1 MNFARSLQQE
11 LEKIKPRIVQL
22 VASLAGPRALSSG
35 SYLSG
40 SNGDGD
46 IDEFGTRG
54 GRGVA
59 ETLSSTLR
67 RLAEGRMLPAVSS
80 LMGSRVGSMP
90 SLAARAQQYAL
101 AMQEVVADAVH
112 STKSLNTGSGGSG
125 TVSHS
130 SRSKE
135 GRRGK
140 SLGGGG
146 SSSHDG
152 LRASLDEL
160 CSLHDEL
167 GAIGRLQPDASAGSE
182 NINRL
187 MASIQMCRADTEA
200 RLELAV
206 AALADPGDPGAADA
220 HAAELPTERATVKR
234 SRLGEPYNPKTRR
247 APAGA
252 AAASPSPGEDDRVED
267 EGSTSATAVTAPP
280 ATGSRVTRYPYVR
293 GGDLYVPRPPRRL
306 REEESPFAMARPS
319 GGSTGRG
326 SLARWERQVHEY
338 NPMLRRRQL
347 AAEEITRQQSA
358 TGMSRSV
365 RAAAAAAAAMVADIS
380 EGGSQSTSPAPASST
395 SAPLSS
401 ISPANIF
408 FPPSTHTRGGGA
420 PGQPVGSL
428 STSTFRFG
436 RTAPAAS
443 PPPQAGQPPVFPGGG
458 SIAPGGGGRR
468 QRQANRR
475 NSRVEEAERL
485 LRGMTDGDADPFLS
499 LPQLPLPASH
509 LSGRGGPST
518 VSAATTTSSAT
529 STSGAGGG
537 GVVMSAGGT
546 SASMSTLADSAES
559 TTANGQASSNY
570 PPEIVELAELY
581 CGRCQDL
588 SVRLSSA
595 VADRDALAAS
605 TMDYLRSGR
614 AVIGGIS
621 AGSGT
626 GTGSGY
632 SRGGRANASGG
643 TVVSAAIGALRWK
656 NGRGSSIW
664 GGDGGHPGEAAIP
677 KQPCCAKCKEEVHVH
692 ADYPMMLMICQNEW
706 IGYSISL
713 VERHP
718 NDARV

>member
-11 LEKIKPRIVQL
+11 LEKIKPRIAQL
-22 VASLAGPRALSSG
+22 VASLAGPKALSSS
-35 SYLSG
+35 SYSSG
-40 SNGDGD
+40 GNGDGD

-67 RLAEGRMLPAVSS
+67 RLAEGRMLPAASS

-101 AMQEVVADAVH
+101 AMQEVVADAVQ
-112 STKSLNTGSGGSG
+112 STKSLNIGSGGSG
-125 TVSHS
+125 TTSHS

-135 GRRGK
+135 GRSGK
-140 SLGGGG
+140 ILGGGG

-220 HAAELPTERATVKR
+220 HAAELPTERSTVKR
-234 SRLGEPYNPKTRR
+234 SRLGEPYNPKMRR
-247 APAGA
+247 APVGA
-252 AAASPSPGEDDRVED
+252 TTASPSPGEDDRVED
-267 EGSTSATAVTAPP
+267 EGSTSGAVAVTAPP
-280 ATGSRVTRYPYVR
+280 ATGSRVTRYPYAR
-293 GGDLYVPRPPRRL
+293 GGDLYVFRPPRRL
-306 REEESPFAMARPS
+306 REEESPFAMARPG

-326 SLARWERQVHEY
+326 SLARWERQAHEY

-347 AAEEITRQQSA
+347 AAEELARQQSA

-380 EGGSQSTSPAPASST
+380 EGLSQSTSPAPASSASSA

-408 FPPSTHTRGGGA
+408 FPPSSHSRGGGA

-443 PPPQAGQPPVFPGGG
+443 PPTQAGQPPVFPGGG
-458 SIAPGGGGRR
+458 SIAPGSGGRR

-485 LRGMTDGDADPFLS
+485 LRGMTDGDADPFFS
-499 LPQLPLPASH
+499 LPQLPPPASH
-509 LSGRGGPST
+509 PSGRGGPST
-518 VSAATTTSSAT
+518 ASVAAA
-529 STSGAGGG
+529 TSGAGGGG
-537 GVVMSAGGT
+537 GVVMSAGGA
-546 SASMSTLADSAES
+546 SASMSTSADSAES

-614 AVIGGIS
+614 AVVGGIS
-621 AGSGT
+621 GGGGT
-626 GTGSGY
+626 GTGGGY
-632 SRGGRANASGG
+632 NRGGRANASGG
-643 TVVSAAIGALRWK
+643 TAVSAAIGALRWK
-656 NGRGSSIW
+656 NGRGSAIW
-664 GGDGGHPGEAAIP
+664 GGDGGHLGEAAIP
-677 KQPCCAKCKEEVHVH
+677 KQPCCAKCTEEVPVQDDFFCE
-692 ADYPMMLMICQNEW
+692 A
-706 IGYSISL
+706 
-713 VERHP
+713 
-718 NDARV
+718 